1 MVIAHVKLPSL
12 LPLAPSLLCGEYL
25 LFGGGP
31 IAEFLCEA
39 FRIVVGVVRA
49 AFGQR
54 LKVKFPSFEESGV
67 RITPAVLQRDFG
79 GFLQCGPVA
88 DGGPRRAG
96 DTSAFG
102 GRT

>member
-12 LPLAPSLLCGEYL
+12 LPLVLSLLCGEYL
-25 LFGGGP
+25 LFGGDP
-31 IAEFLCEA
+31 IAEFMCET

-49 AFGQR
+49 AVDQR

-67 RITPAVLQRDFG
+67 LVTPAVFQRDFG

-88 DGGPRRAG
+88 DGGPSGAG
-96 DTSAFG
+96 DTTSFG